1 MACFLDCQ
9 EYLSDHCYSK
19 CISYSSH
26 WHYLIFSVKM
36 NKTVDKVGENLEE
49 NAVDL
54 NLNKLS
60 IGSALL
66 NIATLNTDISK
77 TYFYKDCLYS
87 NP

>member
-1 MACFLDCQ
+1 
-9 EYLSDHCYSK
+9 
-19 CISYSSH
+19 
-26 WHYLIFSVKM
+26 M

-77 TYFYKDCLYS
+77 TYKIVYIQTLNYLKNLH
-87 NP
+87 